1 MGDSISFLDSLLG
14 GGRTY
19 KLVPMP
25 SSSSSMPDVDGNAKG
40 SSSSNNNNIQGPNQ
54 NFIQNNDHMEAER
67 ESMLYSSTPSKLLHR
82 HYNSKDKETHDQYQF
97 KRNLIKVVVIFLL
110 VLVGYHLS
118 DPEKVSHL
126 SLIHSFCTTYFH
138 FMFILFTLLPL
149 WCAWLHIIRT

>member
-1 MGDSISFLDSLLG
+1 MGDSRSFLDSLLG

-25 SSSSSMPDVDGNAKG
+25 SSSSSMPDVDGNATG
-40 SSSSNNNNIQGPNQ
+40 SSSSNIQGPNR
-54 NFIQNNDHMEAER
+54 NFIQNDNHMEAER

-126 SLIHSFCTTYFH
+126 SLIHSFYTTSFH
-138 FMFILFTLLPL
+138 FMFILFTLRPL